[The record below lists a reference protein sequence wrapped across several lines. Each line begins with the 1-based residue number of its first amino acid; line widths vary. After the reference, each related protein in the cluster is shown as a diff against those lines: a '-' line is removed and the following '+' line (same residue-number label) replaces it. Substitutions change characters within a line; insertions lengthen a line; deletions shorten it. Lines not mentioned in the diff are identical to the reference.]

1 MKYEQVEINKL
12 IPYKNNARTHSDE
25 QIKQIQASIREFGFI
40 NPVLIDKDLGI
51 IAGHGRV
58 TAAKNEGME
67 KVPCIFIEHLT
78 EAQQKAYIIADNK
91 LAENAGWNTEKLKIE
106 LTELQD
112 LDFNLELTGFA
123 DMEIDELLFEEADEA
138 KEDDFEIVL
147 PANPKSKLGDIY
159 QLGRHRLMCGDSTDR
174 ATVEKLMDGAKADMV
189 FTDPPYGVSYTG
201 GIQFK
206 DGDAVTD
213 NREMISGDD
222 IDIYPAVFDILPQF
236 VDGACYIWFAGTKA
250 KSLYESAE
258 MVGEIHA
265 LIIWVKNGGYGALNA
280 NYKQKHEP
288 CLYWKPKGATLGF
301 TGATTETTVWEINKD
316 GVNEYH
322 PTQKPIALASKAI
335 GNHGGAKKVLDLF
348 GGSGSTLIACEQL
361 NRKCYM
367 MELDPKYC
375 DVIIDRW
382 EQFTGEK
389 AVLLNE

>member
-58 TAAKNEGME
+58 MAAKNEGME

-91 LAENAGWNTEKLKIE
+91 LAENAGWDTEKLKIE

-159 QLGRHRLMCGDSTDR
+159 QLGRHRLMCGDSTTDD
-174 ATVEKLMDGAKADMV
+174 VDKLMNGNKADMV
-189 FTDPPYGVSYTG
+189 FTDPPYGINYSG
-201 GIQFK
+201 GRVG
-206 DGDAVTD
+206 GDAKPAHGQIKND
-213 NREMISGDD
+213 DLKGLDLGNLISRVFTNNKSEADVYICVSPIMQKSFLIALGDKKLD
-222 IDIYPAVFDILPQF
+222 AVIVWDKRNPGLGYMAYRRQCEFIYFI
-236 VDGACYIWFAGTKA
+236 
-250 KSLYESAE
+250 
-258 MVGEIHA
+258 
-265 LIIWVKNGGYGALNA
+265 
-280 NYKQKHEP
+280 
-288 CLYWKPKGATLGF
+288 KGAPFRKGDKSDFDLWSISKGDTSAYVHG
-301 TGATTETTVWEINKD
+301 
-316 GVNEYH
+316 
-322 PTQKPIALASKAI
+322 TQKPIAVPARAIENSSKKDDSI
-335 GNHGGAKKVLDLF
+335 LDLF

-361 NRKCYM
+361 DRICYM
-367 MELDPKYC
+367 MELDEKYV